1 MERGGIKKVIRTGI
15 LRLLVLFS
23 VVFCGCSQNNSHNEQ
38 NVQIKHTNSVSEIT
52 INYDSL
58 YHYYA
63 FKNEYQFNQILFD
76 ENDPL
81 LMEMDTTLY
90 FSDQRNLFEVDIKK
104 EMIEIVCMSWK
115 EMPDNT
121 VKFKQEGIQKNGF
134 IYIKNKQTGEYE
146 MEYKIILN
154 KGLFFW
160 NDNHWY
166 LLNSGDS

>member
-1 MERGGIKKVIRTGI
+1 MNNLNGFYAVSYAQIQK
-15 LRLLVLFS
+15 LL
-23 VVFCGCSQNNSHNEQ
+23 
-38 NVQIKHTNSVSEIT
+38 IT

-121 VKFKQEGIQKNGF
+121 VKFKQEGIQKTVLFTLKISKQANMKWN
-134 IYIKNKQTGEYE
+134 IKSY
-146 MEYKIILN
+146 
-154 KGLFFW
+154 
-160 NDNHWY
+160 
-166 LLNSGDS
+166 